1 MNNERN
7 NKIGDILNSLDG
19 SQRASAPD
27 FFYTRLKARMERE
40 AGRNSSKS
48 WRLRPAFALI
58 TVVLVLIVNLFL
70 LLRKEEKEENN
81 PLADTENFQSIASEY
96 SLNDNLAYDL
106 NQDK

>member
-1 MNNERN
+1 MNNEIN

-19 SQRASAPD
+19 HQRASAPD
-27 FFYTRLKARMERE
+27 FFYTRLKARMEKK
-40 AGRNSSKS
+40 AGQNSHKS
-48 WRLRPAFALI
+48 WVFRPAFALAI
-58 TVVLVLIVNLFL
+58 VVLVLIVNLFL

-81 PLADTENFQSIASEY
+81 SLADTENIQSIASEY